1 MARPERFEL
10 PTLWFEARCSIQ
22 LSYGRTARY
31 SVAFEWH
38 GSKRRRGDLYPP
50 EVRAREYECIACRL
64 RVSTSASSTREKGKS
79 VAVVR
84 LENAPESDSKAMS

>member
-1 MARPERFEL
+1 
-10 PTLWFEARCSIQ
+10 
-22 LSYGRTARY
+22 
-31 SVAFEWH
+31 
-38 GSKRRRGDLYPP
+38 
-50 EVRAREYECIACRL
+50 L